1 MQGEIIKQTIKR
13 IKCPKSIL
21 PETKSVLAELYL
33 KHGAISQFKN
43 YKQFEK
49 YRYDIIKMYDTM
61 LRNFKRKHNVLK
73 AAFSRRV

>member
-1 MQGEIIKQTIKR
+1 MKPIKR

-43 YKQFEK
+43 YKQFER
-49 YRYDIIKMYDTM
+49 YRFDLIKIYDTKI
-61 LRNFKRKHNVLK
+61 RNIKRKHNVLK
-73 AAFSRRV
+73 AAYSRRKK